1 MAILF
6 LFKSLMAVAPLII
19 ISSPVF
25 AYQTTVDVGAKE
37 CFFERLAT
45 TDKLAIVYD
54 VIDGGFRDLAF
65 SLSAPEGGD
74 LVSAD
79 DNDPSSSSSSG
90 RYTFAAAEEGEYRW
104 CFDNGQND
112 NNGRGRSLSATPKV
126 VKFAVEVFA
135 SPSSSAASKNASKA
149 VDQDPDHADR
159 LSLLYLAELGHRL
172 KFAKY
177 ESEVAATALVGHH
190 QLSEKDGGRGGGGPR
205 GGGGGGDHRFNGGR
219 NNFGGRG
226 GSDRDRDHHRGR
238 PY

>member
-6 LFKSLMAVAPLII
+6 LFKSLMAVVAPLII

-37 CFFERLAT
+37 CFFERLAI

-104 CFDNGQND
+104 CFDNGHND

-135 SPSSSAASKNASKA
+135 SPSPSVASKNASKA

-190 QLSEKDGGRGGGGPR
+190 QLSEQVNLFVTGWAVFELLLLMAASFSQVIYLRSLFER
-205 GGGGGGDHRFNGGR
+205 RCR
-219 NNFGGRG
+219 I
-226 GSDRDRDHHRGR
+226 
-238 PY
+238 

>member
-1 MAILF
+1 MANLF
-6 LFKSLMAVAPLII
+6 LFKSLMAVAALII
-19 ISSPVF
+19 ITSSLVF

-54 VIDGGFRDLAF
+54 VVDGGFRDLAF

-79 DNDPSSSSSSG
+79 DNDPSSSSSG

-104 CFDNGQND
+104 CFDNG
-112 NNGRGRSLSATPKV
+112 NNGRGRSFSATPKV
-126 VKFAVEVFA
+126 VKFAVEVFV

-159 LSLLYLAELGHRL
+159 L
-172 KFAKY
+172 
-177 ESEVAATALVGHH
+177 AAVPRRARPPPQVC
-190 QLSEKDGGRGGGGPR
+190 QVRVGGGGHRPR
-205 GGGGGGDHRFNGGR
+205 CSPPAQRASQPLCHRL
-219 NNFGGRG
+219 
-226 GSDRDRDHHRGR
+226 GSL
-238 PY
+238 

>member
-19 ISSPVF
+19 SSPVY
-25 AYQTTVDVGAKE
+25 AYQTTADVGAKE

-54 VIDGGFRDLAF
+54 LVDGGFRDLSF
-65 SLSAPEGGD
+65 SLSAPEAGGD

-79 DNDPSSSSSSG
+79 DKDPSASSSSSG
-90 RYTFAAAEEGEYRW
+90 RGGPGPGAR
-104 CFDNGQND
+104 
-112 NNGRGRSLSATPKV
+112 
-126 VKFAVEVFA
+126 
-135 SPSSSAASKNASKA
+135 
-149 VDQDPDHADR
+149 ADR

-190 QLSEKDGGRGGGGPR
+190 QLSEHVNLFVTGWAVFELLLLMAACFSQVIYLRSLFER
-205 GGGGGGDHRFNGGR
+205 RCR
-219 NNFGGRG
+219 I
-226 GSDRDRDHHRGR
+226 
-238 PY
+238 